1 MKTLINIRT
10 DREVKT
16 RAQQVAK
23 QIGIPLST
31 IINAYL
37 KQFSREQR
45 VDFALPLRPNK
56 KTAALL
62 RQADEDY
69 KKGRNISPVFERAE
83 DAIAYLHGKS

>member
-10 DREVKT
+10 DPEVKR
-16 RAQQVAK
+16 RAQKAAK
-23 QIGIPLST
+23 AIGIPLST

-56 KTAALL
+56 KTAKLL

-69 KKGRNISPVFERAE
+69 KKGRNISPVFETAD
-83 DAIAYLHGKS
+83 DAIAYLHGQS

>member
-83 DAIAYLHGKS
+83 DAIAYLQGKS